1 MNNSPLSNFSDSENE
16 EDEEENENDSVLQ
29 AIKLN
34 DALPNS
40 SVSKNNSEI
49 TESMRKAFDIM
60 LQKNVPKL
68 NSPTSFRRGNITSGL
83 VTECGSVFTQ
93 SQSHDSQ
100 PGNAFASK
108 NVCIQRLSPCASAAS
123 LGHETQSIPALP
135 FHTTCSDGVPSVL
148 ESRTQRS
155 TGRKFPAQTED
166 SDFVFPADLPNA
178 QGAKFPTDDTNSN
191 NLNEEVEMSQTIQ
204 HQFWGSFPIESE
216 PDQWP
221 SPFNA
226 PQIYSEESSSPES
239 PTNSA
244 DSEGDPF
251 QSQTNFV
258 PMAID
263 QINPSI
269 DFLPANNDDFSYYAN
284 SLSPLPENLILE
296 QPNPSFNHQ
305 PSEPCWVLAQLN

>member
-1 MNNSPLSNFSDSENE
+1 MRSRRGSTTPQNHELSDNKENISDSTMNNSPLSNFSDSENE

-29 AIKLN
+29 AIKFN

-135 FHTTCSDGVPSVL
+135 FHGND
-148 ESRTQRS
+148 
-155 TGRKFPAQTED
+155 
-166 SDFVFPADLPNA
+166 
-178 QGAKFPTDDTNSN
+178 
-191 NLNEEVEMSQTIQ
+191 EVEVSQTIQ
-204 HQFWGSFPIESE
+204 PQFWGSFPIESE